1 MPHIDIRG
9 VPHFYRWV
17 TAAGQTADDTAAEN
31 PSEDAISQ
39 HRPTKPVMVFI
50 HGWGGSLRY
59 WLSTAQS
66 LTDRF
71 DCLLYD
77 LRGFGQSRLP
87 RPLSPDVAALGYELE
102 GYADDL
108 ALLLDHLGL
117 ERIYLNAHSTGASV
131 AVLFLN
137 RYGDRVH
144 RAVLTCSGIFEYV
157 PWAFKLFHQ
166 ASRGVVALR
175 PAWLSRLPGVDRL
188 FMTRFLYRPIPK
200 LERIAFLEDY
210 LLADGEAAMGTVY
223 TAVSQQAAEVMP
235 KEFAALQVPTLLVS
249 GEHDQIIPAQLGT
262 NAAALNPR
270 IEQVTISDTAHF
282 PMLEDPEVYRRHLAS
297 FLSPVRLQ
305 NELS

>member
-1 MPHIDIRG
+1 MAYVDIRG
-9 VPHFYRWV
+9 VPHFYRWI
-17 TAAGQTADDTAAEN
+17 TAAGEID
-31 PSEDAISQ
+31 Q
-39 HRPTKPVMVFI
+39 HQPTKPVMVFI

-59 WLSTAQS
+59 WMTTAQA

-77 LRGFGQSRLP
+77 LRGFGRSRLL
-87 RPLSPDVAALGYELE
+87 RPISPDVAALGYELE

-117 ERIYLNAHSTGASV
+117 GRVYLNAHSTGASI

-137 RYGDRVH
+137 RYSDRAH

-175 PAWLSRLPGVDRL
+175 PSWLSRIPGVDRL

-200 LERIAFLEDY
+200 PERIAFLQDY

-223 TAVSQQAAEVMP
+223 TAVSQRASEVMP
-235 KEFAALQVPTLLVS
+235 NAFAALQVPTLLIS
-249 GEHDQIIPAQLGT
+249 GEHDQIIPAQLGA
-262 NAAALNPR
+262 NAAALNPCVD
-270 IEQVTISDTAHF
+270 QVILADTAHF
-282 PMLEDPEVYRRHLAS
+282 PMLEDPSGYLHQLAS
-297 FLSPVRLQ
+297 FLAPAIVQ
-305 NELS
+305 A

>member
-1 MPHIDIRG
+1 MAYVDIRG

-17 TAAGQTADDTAAEN
+17 TATGERDQHQ
-31 PSEDAISQ
+31 PS
-39 HRPTKPVMVFI
+39 KPVMVFI

-59 WLSTAQS
+59 WMSTAQA
-66 LTDRF
+66 LTDHF

-77 LRGFGQSRLP
+77 LRGFGRSRIP

-117 ERIYLNAHSTGASV
+117 EQVYLNAHSTGASI

-137 RYGDRVH
+137 RYGDRVQQ
-144 RAVLTCSGIFEYV
+144 AVLTCSGIFEYV

-175 PAWLSRLPGVDRL
+175 PSWLSRIPGVDQV

-200 LERIAFLEDY
+200 PERIAFLEDY

-223 TAVSQQAAEVMP
+223 TAVSQRASEEMP
-235 KEFAALQVPTLLVS
+235 KEFAALQVPTLLIS
-249 GEHDQIIPAQLGT
+249 GEHDQIIPAQLGI
-262 NAAALNPR
+262 NAAALSSQV
-270 IEQVTISDTAHF
+270 EQVTIPNTAHF
-282 PMLEDPEVYRRHLAS
+282 PMLEDPSTYHQHLKS
-297 FLSPVRLQ
+297 FLAPGSSKP
-305 NELS
+305 